1 MAAVKNSRLIFVDS
15 EVNTVGNKSKAKIN
29 IPNHPF
35 SVCCDDRMRLTLLS
49 FDMRRS
55 WYSVNQTNNI
65 FYIRDPTA
73 DTYTEVTIAPG
84 SYDSFAALATAIQT
98 ALRATTVGTTQ
109 LATATCTYDDVTR
122 KFTFALVGA
131 PNNAFL
137 MTFQVKQGTQPAG
150 VSREGFFQ
158 DSHELLG
165 IIPSRTDTPV
175 NGTGSAGP
183 SAQSA
188 PFPAALN
195 TLEAIYLRTN
205 LMSGNYQTYGHERYL
220 PDQNGLTETQIFA
233 RIPLNRACFD
243 PIFEFIT
250 YEDSNDLFQI
260 NLQQKHLDSLELYV
274 TDDKGRFLAETDP
287 QQSDLGLMSFKCV
300 LRWDHLTANHPPSYT
315 HRVIR
320 NSHHVPVP

>member
-1 MAAVKNSRLIFVDS
+1 MASVKNSRLIFIDS
-15 EVNTVGNKSKAKIN
+15 EVNTVGNKAKAKIN

-55 WYSVNQTNNI
+55 WYSVNQTNNV
-65 FYIRDPTA
+65 FYIRDPDA
-73 DTYTEVTIAPG
+73 DTYDEVAIAPG
-84 SYDSFAALATAIQT
+84 SYAAFADLAAAIQT

-109 LATATCTYDDVTR
+109 LTTATCTYDDTTR
-122 KFTFALVGA
+122 KFVFTLVGA
-131 PNNAFL
+131 PTNAFL
-137 MTFQVKQGTQPAG
+137 VTFQVKEGTRPAG
-150 VSREGFFQ
+150 VSADGFFQ

-175 NGTGSAGP
+175 NGTGSSGP
-183 SAQSA
+183 GAQTA

-205 LMSGNYQTYGHERYL
+205 LMSGNYQTFGHERYL

-243 PIFEFIT
+243 PIFEFVT
-250 YEDSNDLFQI
+250 YEDSNDLFQL

-274 TDDKGRFLAETDP
+274 TDDKGRLLAEVDP
-287 QQSDLGLMSFKCV
+287 RQADLGLMSFKCV
-300 LRWDHLTANHPPSYT
+300 LRWDHLAANHPSSYAPKVV
-315 HRVIR
+315 RY
-320 NSHHVPVP
+320 SHHIPTP